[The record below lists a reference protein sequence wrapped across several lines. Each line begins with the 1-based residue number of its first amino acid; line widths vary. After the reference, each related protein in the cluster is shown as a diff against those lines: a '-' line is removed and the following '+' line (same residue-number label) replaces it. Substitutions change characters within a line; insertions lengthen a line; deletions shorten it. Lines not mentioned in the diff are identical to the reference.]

1 VRRLLI
7 AVFAGVLVLTGV
19 AAGGAHARAAPAC
32 VTTTYIGLLDS
43 ADAALTAQP
52 AQPGAALTALMRAEA
67 LVPSTGAVLGPI
79 IAGLTSMP
87 SDASTSR
94 QRLDLIVKTLALP
107 AGSACTVDSQAARSL
122 LHSVYGSPVF
132 ADLDQNQP
140 PSLFAQ
146 IGAAINWALSHLFG
160 LLGTGG
166 SLALGLLVLALIV
179 ALVIYRLRGVLGG
192 RRAMTDMEPATA
204 GDDPDDEWRLALDA
218 ARRGDHREAIRRA
231 FRSALLDVTDR
242 RARIDRAWTTREM
255 LATLSADADLLA
267 VLAPAAAAFDS
278 AWYGGAAVGAVE
290 WDAARARCEAVRRV
304 ARHASG
310 APAA

>member
-7 AVFAGVLVLTGV
+7 AGFAGVMVLIGV
-19 AAGGAHARAAPAC
+19 AATGAPANAAPAC
-32 VTTTYIGLLDS
+32 VTTTYIGLLDD
-43 ADAALTAQP
+43 ADASLTAVP
-52 AQPGAALTALMRAEA
+52 AQPGAALAALMRAEA

-79 IAGLTSMP
+79 IAGLTSTP

-94 QRLDLIVKTLALP
+94 YRLDQIAEALALP
-107 AGSACTVDSQAARSL
+107 AGSACSVDSQVARNL
-122 LHSVYGSPVF
+122 LHSVYASHVF

-146 IGAAINWALSHLFG
+146 IGAAINWVLSHLFG
-160 LLGTGG
+160 LLGSGG
-166 SLALGLLVLALIV
+166 SLALGLLVV
-179 ALVIYRLRGVLGG
+179 ATIAAFVIYRLRGVLGG
-192 RRAMTDMEPATA
+192 RRAVSDVEPATA
-204 GDDPDDEWRLALDA
+204 GDDPDNEWRLALA
-218 ARRGDHREAIRRA
+218 AAERGEHREAIRRA

-255 LATLSADADLLA
+255 LATVSADAELLA

-278 AWYGGAAVGAVE
+278 AWYGGAAVGAAQWE
-290 WDAARARCEAVRRV
+290 AARARCEAVRRV

>member
-7 AVFAGVLVLTGV
+7 AVFAGVLVLTGA
-19 AAGGAHARAAPAC
+19 AAGGAHATAAPAC

-43 ADAALTAQP
+43 AHAALTAEP
-52 AQPGAALTALMRAEA
+52 AQPGVALTALMRAEA
-67 LVPSTGAVLGPI
+67 LVPSTDAVLGPI
-79 IAGLTSMP
+79 IAGLTSTP

-107 AGSACTVDSQAARSL
+107 AGSACTVGSRAARSL
-122 LHSVYGSPVF
+122 LHSVYGSQVF

-146 IGAAINWALSHLFG
+146 IGAAINWVLSHLFG

-192 RRAMTDMEPATA
+192 RRAVTDMEPATA
-204 GDDPDDEWRLALDA
+204 GDDPENEWRLALDA
-218 ARRGDHREAIRRA
+218 AQRGDHREAIRRA

-278 AWYGGAAVGAVE
+278 AWYGGAAVGAAE

-304 ARHASG
+304 ARRASG
-310 APAA
+310 APAV